1 MEMIE
6 KCNIC
11 KVYLIDDEISDIMI
25 CHACQIRFY
34 LNQILNEISKI
45 PIIRKITNLINE
57 RR

>member
-1 MEMIE
+1 MIE

-45 PIIRKITNLINE
+45 PIIRKINNLINE